1 MPFRYQITVS
11 DPNGTGASISAVL
24 TADLARALDVWSSSV
39 DGQGTLNVTL
49 SFQQTS
55 TGRFAGGVGG
65 VVTVAPNVVET
76 SALYELTTGQH
87 APGTTTDINIIVDT
101 GSAYTNYLDLS
112 TNLTTQST
120 VPSGKYN
127 PIELFLHELGHSFG
141 FIGYYSQSGAPL
153 GATRSIYDTMLR
165 FGADGTATLTGTNVE
180 AVYGSPVP
188 ITTNSSTGQ
197 NYYHFGTTQSDI
209 ARAPADMVDP
219 LSRDLMNGIVYVFGY
234 QYTVSALDLAV
245 MRDLGYSIPNIAL
258 TGTAGADTIRVGTGH
273 YAVDGGAGID
283 TLVVPATSSG
293 YTVTTSSVSSGS
305 NQFDLANVERVQFTD
320 KNLALDVGPTGSAG
334 QAVELIGAVL
344 GTGMLANPSVVGIAI
359 GLFDSGQTMQQIAQ
373 LCIDRGLL
381 PADNAGLVGKLW
393 LDVVGSSID
402 AGNLANFTGLLQGSG
417 GTMAAADLVVL
428 AATNTVNLQHVGLV
442 GLASTGIAY
451 S

>member
-1 MPFRYQITVS
+1 
-11 DPNGTGASISAVL
+11 
-24 TADLARALDVWSSSV
+24 
-39 DGQGTLNVTL
+39 
-49 SFQQTS
+49 
-55 TGRFAGGVGG
+55 
-65 VVTVAPNVVET
+65 
-76 SALYELTTGQH
+76 
-87 APGTTTDINIIVDT
+87 
-101 GSAYTNYLDLS
+101 
-112 TNLTTQST
+112 
-120 VPSGKYN
+120 
-127 PIELFLHELGHSFG
+127 
-141 FIGYYSQSGAPL
+141 
-153 GATRSIYDTMLR
+153 
-165 FGADGTATLTGTNVE
+165 
-180 AVYGSPVP
+180 
-188 ITTNSSTGQ
+188 
-197 NYYHFGTTQSDI
+197 
-209 ARAPADMVDP
+209 
-219 LSRDLMNGIVYVFGY
+219 
-234 QYTVSALDLAV
+234 LAV

-258 TGTAGADTIRVGTGH
+258 TSTAGADTIRVGTGH
-273 YAVDGGAGID
+273 YTVDGGAGID

-442 GLASTGIAY
+442 GLASTAIAY